1 MMSLQFPKNIL
12 NVQKLKT
19 DGKEYDRKRNF
30 HFFRQKNMNKL
41 MSSWHEVSAPGSQ
54 VGRIKIPVCFRKL
67 WQGG

>member
-30 HFFRQKNMNKL
+30 HFFRQKIWTN
-41 MSSWHEVSAPGSQ
+41 
-54 VGRIKIPVCFRKL
+54 
-67 WQGG
+67 